1 MLFRIKYNYAWQK
14 QNKKQQLSMPQML
27 IINSQL
33 TKNSTESQSNITCT
47 MPTDYFQKTHRI
59 RYVDGKQ

>member
-14 QNKKQQLSMPQML
+14 QNKKQQLSMPLML

-33 TKNSTESQSNITCT
+33 TKNSTELPTDITCA
-47 MPTDYFQKTHRI
+47 MPTDYFQRTHRI
-59 RYVDGKQ
+59 RYVDGK